1 MPFPSFRPF
10 LKLFTFSAL
19 FAFLPGAAPAQ
30 ENPYFVSYA
39 HFLEEPGNLEIEY
52 FSTFGTQR
60 GGNNFH
66 AYWMEF
72 EYGANLVDHRIL
84 PGWPDYVRGFHFI
97 HSLRWEN
104 RFRVLKREHFIN
116 PVLYVEYE
124 HKSSADKI
132 LKRVKATTS
141 NQTSSSHAEA
151 GKESINEIE
160 LKLILSSNF
169 KGWNFTEN
177 TLAAKDLSNSPW
189 EFGYAI
195 GASRPLALKASPK
208 RCSFCGQNFVAG
220 AELYGGLGDRHS
232 FGLHDTSHYF
242 APVVAWNLPS
252 DWTLRLS
259 AGFGLNDNSHRFLLR
274 WGVSR
279 EIAGFGPSSAALFE
293 AADEEISA
301 RYRCHRCSR
310 LRVTGSPAR
319 GHGYYAQTR
328 QGCSSFTPNWPK
340 RRQKPVQSATHS
352 KKIPTQL
359 LPEGFF

>member
-1 MPFPSFRPF
+1 MPFPAFRPF
-10 LKLFTFSAL
+10 LKLFILSVL

-30 ENPYFVSYA
+30 ENPYFVAYD

-60 GGNNFH
+60 GSNDFH

-72 EYGANLVDHRIL
+72 EYGATAWWTTEFYLDGQTTFGDSTL
-84 PGWPDYVRGFHFI
+84 FTG
-97 HSLRWEN
+97 LRWEN

-124 HKSSADKI
+124 RKSGADKI
-132 LKRVKATTS
+132 LKEGEGHDVESDFLTP
-141 NQTSSSHAEA
+141 NAEA
-151 GKESINEIE
+151 RREHINEIE

-195 GASRPLALKASPK
+195 GASRPLSLKASPK
-208 RCSFCGQNFVAG
+208 RCSFCRQNFIAG

-279 EIAGFGPSSAALFE
+279 EIAGFGS
-293 AADEEISA
+293 IV
-301 RYRCHRCSR
+301 SR
-310 LRVTGSPAR
+310 LFG
-319 GHGYYAQTR
+319 G
-328 QGCSSFTPNWPK
+328 
-340 RRQKPVQSATHS
+340 RR
-352 KKIPTQL
+352 
-359 LPEGFF
+359 